1 MTCRYKDSDWR
12 DALYN
17 AVRSAPGGVV
27 EAARFLTARR
37 GRSIHTETLRSR
49 LRGIDGDCITLEMAE
64 LLTEWMQDM
73 KHPSALDWIH
83 AFNGRFGLNATGASA
98 VDASQSKAIQLVMGM
113 LSLNVHG
120 GELSA
125 AVADTVAD
133 QVVTADEGHRL
144 LGLVRLKREALG
156 RVEAIAMQAITA
168 DKV

>member
-27 EAARFLTARR
+27 DAARFLTARR

-49 LRGIDGDCITLEMAE
+49 LRGMDGDCITLEMAE

-73 KHPSALDWIH
+73 KYPSALDWIH
-83 AFNGRFGLNATGASA
+83 AFNARFGLSAAGAGA
-98 VDASQSKAIQLVMGM
+98 VVAGQSEVQQLVMGM
-113 LSLNVHG
+113 LSLNVRG

-125 AVADTVAD
+125 AVVETVAD

-144 LGLVRLKREALG
+144 LGLVRRNREELG
-156 RVEAIAMQAITA
+156 KVEAIAMQAITA